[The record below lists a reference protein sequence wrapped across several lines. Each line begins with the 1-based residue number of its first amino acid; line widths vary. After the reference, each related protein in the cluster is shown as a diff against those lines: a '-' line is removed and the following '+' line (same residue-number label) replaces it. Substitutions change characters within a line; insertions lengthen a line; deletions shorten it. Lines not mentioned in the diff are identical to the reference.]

1 MEAPIVLQRFI
12 DARFLHDSSWEKNF
26 LISRAKIGDGDTW
39 HWMDRGEPP
48 APAPAAAAVLAT
60 TASSDMAPPDGPMQ
74 YEPKWSPMM
83 RVTRFTRGGHL
94 RQKASREKLAS
105 ERSPNPLPRGS
116 LVHRYR
122 GIPGGPRPVGN
133 MEKEEEVELSTGLRT
148 GCFLLLTFDGI
159 PRTIT
164 IQHTPVANLSASI
177 VLQAPRGCYY
187 TIKYQQGAPCRTFR
201 VFSTSH
207 STLRNV
213 KHVKGVS
220 FHRLRDPL
228 IMTPCYVCLCE
239 NIIPMP
245 TKIKQ
250 ENFSGLN
257 HLAMGL
263 ILRHTMREALTC
275 DAPISDLYHPLAVP
289 LPTYDQVKAS
299 SPSSMH
305 QQHHLHQLPTVIERL
320 HEDTGSPPDHQQQQQ
335 QQQHHHSH
343 PQQQQHQHQQH
354 QQQPQSHHHHNIG
367 TLAVSS
373 KPTTVDELSSSN
385 SILSDSLHGSLA
397 ASGNTGSSTS
407 SINGGNNLSSSNNNN
422 NNNIQTPNQNQSNGA
437 GSTSSSNSNS
447 SNPGNPSTTNEAT
460 GSTGNG
466 TTNTSNSLS
475 TYDCSSTT
483 SPTGSRSS
491 STAKPPYSYVALITM
506 AIQSSQMKRATL
518 SEIYAYITSRF
529 PYYEKNKKGW
539 QNSIRHNLSLN
550 ECFVKIPREG
560 GGERKGNYWTLDPQH
575 EDMFENGNYKRRR
588 RMKRPYRTGHYSKM
602 FGDSYVTNP
611 GSFGHR
617 PVFAQS
623 PYQTYPRYDTG

>member
-1 MEAPIVLQRFI
+1 M
-12 DARFLHDSSWEKNF
+12 
-26 LISRAKIGDGDTW
+26 
-39 HWMDRGEPP
+39 
-48 APAPAAAAVLAT
+48 LAT

-74 YEPKWSPMM
+74 YETKWPPM
-83 RVTRFTRGGHL
+83 
-94 RQKASREKLAS
+94 
-105 ERSPNPLPRGS
+105 
-116 LVHRYR
+116 
-122 GIPGGPRPVGN
+122 
-133 MEKEEEVELSTGLRT
+133 
-148 GCFLLLTFDGI
+148 
-159 PRTIT
+159 
-164 IQHTPVANLSASI
+164 
-177 VLQAPRGCYY
+177 
-187 TIKYQQGAPCRTFR
+187 
-201 VFSTSH
+201 
-207 STLRNV
+207 
-213 KHVKGVS
+213 
-220 FHRLRDPL
+220 
-228 IMTPCYVCLCE
+228 
-239 NIIPMP
+239 NILPMP

-257 HLAMGL
+257 HL
-263 ILRHTMREALTC
+263 
-275 DAPISDLYHPLAVP
+275 DLYHPLAVA

-305 QQHHLHQLPTVIERL
+305 QQHHLHQLPSVIERL

-335 QQQHHHSH
+335 QQQQQHHHSH
-343 PQQQQHQHQQH
+343 SQQQQHQH

-397 ASGNTGSSTS
+397 ASGNTGSSTT
-407 SINGGNNLSSSNNNN
+407 SINGGNNLSSNN

-437 GSTSSSNSNS
+437 GSTSSSNSS
-447 SNPGNPSTTNEAT
+447 SHSGNASTTNEAT

-611 GSFGHR
+611 TSFSHR

-623 PYQTYPRYDTG
+623 PYQTYPRYDTGAPWMPTSQLSGYTSCSSRSNYSYSTPLQQPVTINTYGSLSNNLDTFAVSGSTTPPCARRFEPHYTYWDTPSLPITVVKDEPTNQMNVSSSQQNYQKTYLPQT